1 MSVHEGN
8 SQRTEDG
15 AASTVAGFLAAFA
28 IFAAVA
34 GLVYYPGRVG
44 AGAVLVALIAAGIGG
59 FQRGLAG
66 FAVAFAG
73 ICWFAGM
80 VIAISL
86 ERPVF

>member
-1 MSVHEGN
+1 VTAHEN
-8 SQRTEDG
+8 DSRPREG
-15 AASTVAGFLAAFA
+15 AASTVAGFLATFA
-28 IFAAVA
+28 IFAGAIA
-34 GLVYYPGRVG
+34 LVYYPGRVG
-44 AGAVLVALIAAGIGG
+44 AAAVIVALVAAGIGG
-59 FQRGLAG
+59 FQRNLAA